1 MFCQE
6 QQTLIPSKPEDELSC
21 SLGAMVPAHLLPL
34 VVKFL
39 TDTNSQV
46 VRTSHLLERITDI
59 FIAGEEN
66 FPSSPTGVAGAGS
79 GGNRGRGGPGLPCSH
94 PADGGRLCG

>member
-6 QQTLIPSKPEDELSC
+6 QQTLIPSKPEDELSFN
-21 SLGAMVPAHLLPL
+21 LGALVPAHLLPL

-46 VRTSHLLERITDI
+46 VASHLPLDW
-59 FIAGEEN
+59 
-66 FPSSPTGVAGAGS
+66 
-79 GGNRGRGGPGLPCSH
+79 
-94 PADGGRLCG
+94 D